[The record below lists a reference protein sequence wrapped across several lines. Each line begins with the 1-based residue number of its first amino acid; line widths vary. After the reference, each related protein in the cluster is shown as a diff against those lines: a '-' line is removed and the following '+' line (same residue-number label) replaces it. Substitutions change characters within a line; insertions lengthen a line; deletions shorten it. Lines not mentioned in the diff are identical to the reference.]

1 MIETDLHKCV
11 LCPNECGADRYIRAG
26 KCLATDKI
34 TVARADLHFFEEP
47 CVSGKNGSG
56 TVFFSGCSMSCVFC
70 QNHSISARLKGRDV
84 TVCGLAEIFED
95 LEGRGAH
102 NINLVTP
109 THYAV
114 QIIEALKLR
123 KPSVPVIYNTS
134 GYEKREVITLLKD
147 YIDVYLTDF
156 KYALSATAKELSGR
170 FDYPATAAAAV
181 REMIDTKG
189 VPVYDSD
196 GMIRSG
202 VIIRHLVVPSYIADS
217 IKVLELIAER
227 FKDKALI
234 SIMSQYTPLK
244 ELNLPDKIN
253 RPLTPLEY
261 KIVIKKARELNLDGY
276 IQELDSSGTAYIP
289 EF

>member
-1 MIETDLHKCV
+1 
-11 LCPNECGADRYIRAG
+11 
-26 KCLATDKI
+26 LATDKI